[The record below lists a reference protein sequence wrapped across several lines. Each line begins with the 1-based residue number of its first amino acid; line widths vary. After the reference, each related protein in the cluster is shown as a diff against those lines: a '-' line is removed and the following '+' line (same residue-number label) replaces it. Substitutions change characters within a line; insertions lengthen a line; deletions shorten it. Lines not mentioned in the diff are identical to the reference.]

1 MRGVLSVREWR
12 RRREQASILIG
23 YVMEAPRG
31 RKREAWRIYRE
42 WQEGRMKFTEAKR
55 RLLGLLR

>member
-1 MRGVLSVREWR
+1 MLSVKEWR

-42 WQEGRMKFTEAKR
+42 WQEGRITFTEARK
-55 RLLGLLR
+55 RLLALQK